1 MNEIQNGVKNKKG
14 DTVKVVLIIVLLIL
28 LIASMSFTVYD
39 KFIKKENSNPMV
51 TDKDKNNEDN
61 IKNDSQIENK
71 DDLIVNGEKYELID
85 INADVDFDSYKVV
98 LNNCL
103 GCGSWTFIFN
113 TETTAKCNDQ
123 DIKFPKSIKYW
134 SSTIINN
141 NNVAY
146 FLLSGEGD
154 LYTFNATTKEI
165 NLILSNTNIT
175 AIANT
180 TDEDGTEITV
190 LKTTSGNKK
199 IVLK

>member
-1 MNEIQNGVKNKKG
+1 MNEVQNKKIY
-14 DTVKVVLIIVLLIL
+14 TLKVVLITLLVVLLVGCI
-28 LIASMSFTVYD
+28 SFIVYD
-39 KFIKKENSNPMV
+39 KFIKKDNTENNPQ
-51 TDKDKNNEDN
+51 TEEKDNT
-61 IKNDSQIENK
+61 KNDSQIENK

-98 LNNCL
+98 LNTCL

-175 AIANT
+175 AIANA

>member
-39 KFIKKENSNPMV
+39 KFIKKDNTV
-51 TDKDKNNEDN
+51 NNQQTEEKDN

-98 LNNCL
+98 LNTCL

-175 AIANT
+175 AIANA
-180 TDEDGTEITV
+180 TDEDGTEIAV

>member
-1 MNEIQNGVKNKKG
+1 MNEVQNEKKVSTGV
-14 DTVKVVLIIVLLIL
+14 VVLITLLVVLLVGCI
-28 LIASMSFTVYD
+28 SFIVYD
-39 KFIKKENSNPMV
+39 KFIKKDNTENNPQ
-51 TDKDKNNEDN
+51 TEEKDNT
-61 IKNDSQIENK
+61 KNDSQIENK

-85 INADVDFDSYKVV
+85 INADVNFDSYKIV
-98 LNNCL
+98 LNTCL
-103 GCGSWTFIFN
+103 ECGSWTFIFN

-175 AIANT
+175 AIANA
-180 TDEDGTEITV
+180 TDEDGTEIAV

>member
-1 MNEIQNGVKNKKG
+1 MNEVQNEKKVSTGV
-14 DTVKVVLIIVLLIL
+14 VVLITLLVVLLVGCI
-28 LIASMSFTVYD
+28 SFIVYD
-39 KFIKKENSNPMV
+39 KFIKKDNTENNPQ
-51 TDKDKNNEDN
+51 TEEKDNT
-61 IKNDSQIENK
+61 KNDSQIENK